1 MFFFWVQFSTNRTSG
16 DRATGFHSNDIESEF
31 SRLKRYVRERYG
43 RLSFQ
48 CQGADDAEET
58 DAVDAGDLYEYT
70 FKTNVGN
77 SFFDVLKALQIKS
90 PC

>member
-1 MFFFWVQFSTNRTSG
+1 MPIHLKTLNVLSATSQP
-16 DRATGFHSNDIESEF
+16 RN
-31 SRLKRYVRERYG
+31 
-43 RLSFQ
+43 
-48 CQGADDAEET
+48 
-58 DAVDAGDLYEYT
+58 AVDAGDLYEYT